1 MTVYSVLLL
10 RLAVSTT
17 NEKPLTSP
25 GCTSDL
31 FLCKHLHIDM
41 YIYILDLYF
50 ALSSRD
56 LDSSL
61 VSPQIFHLKIE
72 VVLKCKDRFTVQL
85 TQF

>member
-10 RLAVSTT
+10 RLAVSTI

-25 GCTSDL
+25 GRTSDL

-61 VSPQIFHLKIE
+61 VSPPDLSFKNRSGFKVLKI
-72 VVLKCKDRFTVQL
+72 VLL
-85 TQF
+85 YS